1 MKFKLPFDIP
11 AFDLQLDAHSKIA
24 FLGSCFADNISQ
36 KMEALQL
43 RVLSNPFGTIFHPLP
58 IAAQLQASIDE
69 QNDVSVLQRGDVC
82 LDWLSSSMLAAPSEE
97 ELVRK
102 VIAQRKT
109 TKSFL
114 SEADVLVV
122 SFGTAWGY
130 NHKAHPGIVANC
142 HKQPNTE
149 FRKEL
154 TVIEEMYESW
164 SRLLQDLNK
173 RYPSLKIVFTVSP
186 VRHVKDG
193 LIENNR
199 SKARLIELVHHLCE
213 SSAAGYFP
221 AYEILIDELR
231 DYRFYA
237 EDLVHPNSAGIAY
250 IFDAFIDYAYSQ
262 QGKSQIAEV
271 KSFINFKEHRAL
283 HEFSEE
289 EQKRQAKLK
298 SLQHEIAT
306 KYPWIK

>member
-11 AFDLQLDAHSKIA
+11 ASDLQLDAHSKIA

-69 QNDVSVLQRGDVC
+69 QNDVSVIQRGDVY

-97 ELVRK
+97 DLVQKIIAKRK
-102 VIAQRKT
+102 A

-130 NHKAHPGIVANC
+130 SHKIHPDIVANC
-142 HKQPNTE
+142 HKQPNSE

-154 TVIEEMYESW
+154 SEVEKMYASW

-173 RYPSLKIVFTVSP
+173 RYPSLKIAFTVSP
-186 VRHVKDG
+186 VRHAKDG
-193 LIENNR
+193 LIQNNR
-199 SKARLIELVHHLCE
+199 SKARLIELVHRLCE
-213 SSAAGYFP
+213 SSSAQYFP

-237 EDLVHPNSAGIAY
+237 EDLVHPNSTGIAY
-250 IFDAFIDYAYSQ
+250 VFDAFIDYAYSE
-262 QGKSQIAEV
+262 QGKSQLTEI

-289 EQKRQAKLK
+289 EQKRQARLT
-298 SLQHEIAT
+298 SLQHEITT
-306 KYPWIK
+306 KYSWIK

>member
-1 MKFKLPFDIP
+1 
-11 AFDLQLDAHSKIA
+11 
-24 FLGSCFADNISQ
+24 
-36 KMEALQL
+36 MEALQL

-58 IAAQLQASIDE
+58 IATQLKASINKE
-69 QNDVSVLQRGDVC
+69 NDVSVLQRGDVH

-97 ELVRK
+97 ELVQK
-102 VIAQRKT
+102 IIAQRKALQC
-109 TKSFL
+109 FL

-130 NHKAHPGIVANC
+130 SHKAHPNIVANC

-149 FRKEL
+149 FKKEL
-154 TVIEEMYESW
+154 TEVEEMYKSW

-173 RYPSLKIVFTVSP
+173 LFPSLKVVFTVSP

-193 LIENNR
+193 LVENNR
-199 SKARLIELVHHLCE
+199 SKARLIELVHRLCE
-213 SSAAGYFP
+213 SSSAQYFP

-250 IFDAFIDYAYSQ
+250 VFDGFIDYAYSEK
-262 QGKSQIAEV
+262 GKSQLAEI

-289 EQKRQAKLK
+289 EEKRQAKLK